1 MPTRDGRLSVKE
13 ILLRSALPALE
24 AAADRRRRGRSAS
37 WEDCAAI
44 FECLDGDDDGAITI
58 EEFRG
63 SWPTSSRSNL
73 DYCNTYAW
81 NGGKLGGMAWRR
93 GTHCGGWLMV
103 EVLLDLMNAGE
114 LALGDLL

>member
-63 SWPTSSRSNL
+63 SSPIERLRRTPGVDGISF
-73 DYCNTYAW
+73 TVHP
-81 NGGKLGGMAWRR
+81 LG
-93 GTHCGGWLMV
+93 T
-103 EVLLDLMNAGE
+103 
-114 LALGDLL
+114 